1 MKKIQNSYKK
11 SGVNI
16 SIANKFVDHIAK
28 VSKKNVK
35 KTDKSFNADN
45 IGAFGS
51 TFDISDIK
59 IKDPVIVSCTDGV
72 GTKIDLANK
81 FKKFDTIGI
90 DLVAMCV
97 NDLIVQGA
105 KPLFFL
111 DYIAVGKLNLRK
123 IKLIL
128 KGIIKGCK
136 ISNCQL
142 IGGETA
148 EMPGTY
154 EKDKFDL
161 AGFSV
166 GIVSKRKLIKKNN
179 IKNKDVILAIPS
191 SGIHSNGYSLV
202 RTLLKRKIIS
212 KKLKFE
218 LLKPTKIYA
227 KEILKLTEK
236 KLINSASHITGGGLI
251 ENIERS
257 VPKEYSIN
265 VDLSKIKIKP
275 IFTWLKKH
283 NLSDQEMLKTFNCG
297 VGFCLIV
304 EKKNV
309 FKIKKYFS
317 KEYLPYE
324 IGSISKENKRINLI
338 NSIKW

>member
-1 MKKIQNSYKK
+1 MEKTKNTYKK

-16 SIANKFVDHIAK
+16 ALANNFVKHIARI
-28 VSKKNVK
+28 SKKNVRK
-35 KTDKSFNADN
+35 KGKTAGSDN

-51 TFDISDIK
+51 IYDISK
-59 IKDPVIVSCTDGV
+59 MRIKDPLIVSCTDGV
-72 GTKIDLANK
+72 GTKLELANK

-90 DLVAMCV
+90 DLVAMSV

-166 GIVSKRKLIKKNN
+166 GIVSKRKLINKNN

-338 NSIKW
+338 NNIKW